1 MKKSENIITLTPEQ
15 IDAIKAFI
23 ISKTFD
29 SAKVEAYEFLY
40 HDVGGEIIKGNYEA
54 IEDDAKFI
62 KAWNEAFEK
71 HFHGFAVNNKFISFL
86 EEKVNDYIDD
96 CISDEWFG
104 EMFTTASVKKA
115 IGEMEKNVKSFLKGE
130 EGQEVL
136 KKGADNGR
144 KEMEKLKKQIE
155 QLGYRVTIEGEAK

>member
-1 MKKSENIITLTPEQ
+1 MKKPKNIITLTPEQ

-23 ISKTFD
+23 TSKLFEEH
-29 SAKVEAYEFLY
+29 KNEAYSFIY
-40 HDVGGEIIKGNYEA
+40 HDVDANLIKGNYEA
-54 IEDDAKFI
+54 IEDDAKFV
-62 KAWNEAFEK
+62 KVWNDAFEK
-71 HFHGFAVNNKFISFL
+71 HFHAMSLNNKFISSL
-86 EEKVNDYIDD
+86 EEMVNEWMADHIDD
-96 CISDEWFG
+96 AWFG

-136 KKGADNGR
+136 KRGAEKGR